1 MVISIGMSIIIIQK
15 LPATSTE
22 FLNFVLRHKRQF
34 NTPRFLEQAINIFLS
49 CFSMYSI
56 VQKNPKAAL
65 FQKPSLMYIFCFL
78 IFKTSYYA

>member
-49 CFSMYSI
+49 CFSMY
-56 VQKNPKAAL
+56 V
-65 FQKPSLMYIFCFL
+65 KPCTYRDFRLSMISQLDYFP
-78 IFKTSYYA
+78 S